1 MNFDKKSLSKLIAL
15 PDSELEAVIVDIAR
29 EAGVDGNIN
38 VKKSDLDKL
47 RAFLSVASE
56 EDILTLI
63 NRFGGNKK

>member
-15 PDSELEAVIVDIAR
+15 PDSELEAVIIDIAR
-29 EAGVDGNIN
+29 EAGVDGRIN
-38 VKKSDLDKL
+38 VKKSDLSKL

-63 NRFGGNKK
+63 NRFGGTKK